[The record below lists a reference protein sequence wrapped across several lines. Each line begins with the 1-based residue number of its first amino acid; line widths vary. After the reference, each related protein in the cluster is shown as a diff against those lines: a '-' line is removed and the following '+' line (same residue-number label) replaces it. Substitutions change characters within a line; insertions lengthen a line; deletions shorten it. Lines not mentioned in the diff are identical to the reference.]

1 MKKLVL
7 VAVFLLGF
15 SVMGVAQDAPL
26 VEIFGGYSL
35 VMVDV
40 EDTVYVPE
48 EADLDLNLNG
58 WNAQVAFNGNKWLG
72 AVADFG
78 GYYGSIEGPDGE
90 GEDANVRVHSIMFGP
105 RVALYR
111 GKVTPFVQLLAG
123 YAKIKA
129 DVDGEE
135 VFGEN
140 NFAMAFGGG
149 IDYNLTNMIAIRPVQ
164 LDYFTTKAGLTGDF
178 ADHLRYSAGVVIKL
192 GSR

>member
-35 VMVDV
+35 VIVDT
-40 EDTVYVPE
+40 EDTIYVPE
-48 EADLDLNLNG
+48 DLDLNLNG

-72 AVADFG
+72 AVVDFG
-78 GYYGSIEGPDGE
+78 GYYGSVEGPE
-90 GEDANVRVHSIMFGP
+90 EVGEDADVSVHSIMFGP

-123 YAKIKA
+123 YARIKA

-135 VFGEN
+135 IFGEN

-149 IDYNLTNMIAIRPVQ
+149 IDYNLTDKIAIRPVQ
-164 LDYFTTKAGLTGDF
+164 LDYFTTKARLTGDF